1 MLETG
6 TMDHTRTIIK
16 LPGVPTQASTQV
28 KTWAKWCRPVVMAL
42 IAGLLAIAFIQ
53 FCTWIHA
60 SHSKWMRMIHAAKLR
75 MIKSTTLSPFASKK
89 APVVKVTS
97 GGKASGIRVFDRPD
111 KQSAADILTWV
122 DSTVKAIRAH
132 IDSKYTETY
141 LSQLHPK
148 KAAIAR
154 QIKKRL
160 HSNYKTSSIVEHMPA
175 EPGVDVSYN
184 MDKGDKLA
192 MCVRQWG
199 SPEKIHE
206 PGDVL
211 FVALHEVAHSLNC
224 DESSYQCGNSYGH
237 DDMFWY
243 IFKQLLDEATHLGV
257 YTPVNYAKAPIKY
270 CSLDIT
276 YSPQFDHAMM
286 DDQFIQ

>member
-6 TMDHTRTIIK
+6 TMDYSRKIIK
-16 LPGVPTQASTQV
+16 LPGLSTQASTQV
-28 KTWAKWCRPVVMAL
+28 TTWAKWCRPVLVTL
-42 IAGLLAIAFIQ
+42 IAGLFAIAFIR
-53 FCTWIHA
+53 FCTTLH
-60 SHSKWMRMIHAAKLR
+60 K
-75 MIKSTTLSPFASKK
+75 TTLSPFTSKK

-97 GGKASGIRVFDRPD
+97 GGKVTGIRVFDRPD
-111 KQSAADILTWV
+111 KQPAADMLTWV
-122 DSTVKAIRAH
+122 DGTVKAIRDH

-192 MCVRQWG
+192 MCVREWG
-199 SPEKIHE
+199 SSEKIHK

-224 DESSYQCGNSYGH
+224 DESSYQCGDSYGH

-243 IFKQLLDEATHLGV
+243 IFKQLLDEATEIGV
-257 YTPVNYAKAPIKY
+257 YSPVNYAKTPIKY

-276 YSPQFDHAMM
+276 YSPQFDHAMK
-286 DDQFIQ
+286 DEQFIQ